1 MTLELPLWL
10 QYLVVGVIVAAA
22 LWIFARKQL
31 PGPLRRARVALAAPL
46 VRDGRPAW
54 MRSLAGAETALTA
67 GWMALSRPERQPARA
82 GSTKSALPRGMACL
96 SLELL

>member
-10 QYLVVGVIVAAA
+10 QYLVVGAIVAAA

-31 PGPLRRARVALAAPL
+31 PGPLRRVRLALAAPL

-54 MRSLAGAETALTA
+54 MRALGLWIAPPVAG
-67 GWMALSRPERQPARA
+67 G
-82 GSTKSALPRGMACL
+82 GRGCGGCNGCD
-96 SLELL
+96 

>member
-31 PGPLRRARVALAAPL
+31 PGTLRKARLAL
-46 VRDGRPAW
+46 R
-54 MRSLAGAETALTA
+54 
-67 GWMALSRPERQPARA
+67 
-82 GSTKSALPRGMACL
+82 
-96 SLELL
+96 